1 MAVNYTLSSD
11 RELYHYLSMPEHRER
26 AFEEIYRRYGQRIYA
41 YCRKILFNTQDA
53 EDAFQSTF
61 LKFLSSVSPDR
72 EMTNLPAYLLT
83 IARTT
88 CMDMFAQRHEHAE
101 LVEDFHGRP
110 DQTVEANEINELI
123 EMALHLLPAQW
134 REAVIMAALRQ
145 HELRGNRIRIRRSRD
160 NGAELALPRQAT
172 LARNPSAVLRRTSC
186 RTPRV
191 TPMEQLSHRDMID
204 LFLDGQLPAETRSVF
219 FAALAASEELQ
230 AELHRAVVIHAAAH
244 RHAQTLQPPPAL
256 TASIL
261 AAAATPQVPAS
272 RTRSGWLHAK
282 ALRTIALT
290 AAATVIGF
298 FIGRLSGP
306 LPSTTK
312 LAMQS
317 EHAATGN
324 AVAVQHTTTQAIPT
338 SQNTQTAH
346 TITAQPK
353 NTSPIALRTPSVDE
367 DIAPIPNDALT
378 AAAVMP
384 LPTPALPID
393 FSPASPQPNAT
404 PSGSYARATLCTT
417 AAASRCGGARGR
429 IYPEHPANNAACP
442 SPATIAFAAEQL
454 ATQQHAHRSRVP

>member
-1 MAVNYTLSSD
+1 
-11 RELYHYLSMPEHRER
+11 
-26 AFEEIYRRYGQRIYA
+26 
-41 YCRKILFNTQDA
+41 
-53 EDAFQSTF
+53 
-61 LKFLSSVSPDR
+61 
-72 EMTNLPAYLLT
+72 
-83 IARTT
+83 
-88 CMDMFAQRHEHAE
+88 
-101 LVEDFHGRP
+101 
-110 DQTVEANEINELI
+110 
-123 EMALHLLPAQW
+123 
-134 REAVIMAALRQ
+134 
-145 HELRGNRIRIRRSRD
+145 
-160 NGAELALPRQAT
+160 
-172 LARNPSAVLRRTSC
+172 
-186 RTPRV
+186 
-191 TPMEQLSHRDMID
+191 MEQLSHRDMID

-230 AELHRAVVIHAAAH
+230 AELHRAVVIHAVAH

-384 LPTPALPID
+384 LPTPALPVD
-393 FSPASPQPNAT
+393 FSPASPQPMPLPVGHTLEQHSAPLPLPPAVEEPEEEFILSIRQTT
-404 PSGSYARATLCTT
+404 PLVLRQQRLLSPLSSSPLNNTLIAAEYRERTVSILAQCGYEQFPIYEVTTT
-417 AAASRCGGARGR
+417 ADGTPQYTLRQLLWWVGGGMRVYAPRAEEGLFRTLRPLAGIVLGTSQYGVLGRAELGLSWEMLPRLSVQCLLEGMVHSHGIGTNWEHAEKLSASIGL
-429 IYPEHPANNAACP
+429 
-442 SPATIAFAAEQL
+442 AF
-454 ATQQHAHRSRVP
+454 RF